1 MEILRSQRKSEVI
14 GRDEKNEWMIMQ
26 NRQMFN
32 AKQKLKKK
40 KQYQTVV
47 IISRP
52 LSDCH
57 SESEQTKENLD
68 VDVWR
73 LYNPVICN
81 YEKLN

>member
-1 MEILRSQRKSEVI
+1 MNDHAEPKKVEC
-14 GRDEKNEWMIMQ
+14 ETKTKKNT
-26 NRQMFN
+26 
-32 AKQKLKKK
+32 
-40 KQYQTVV
+40 QYQTVV

-68 VDVWR
+68 VDFWR

>member
-1 MEILRSQRKSEVI
+1 MEILRSQRSLAVVAGMK
-14 GRDEKNEWMIMQ
+14 KNEWMIMQ
-26 NRQMFN
+26 NRQKLN

-40 KQYQTVV
+40 TQYQTVV

-68 VDVWR
+68 VDFWR